1 MINHIPLANVGLTNS
16 INSQLSISDQ
26 LHLCP
31 IMPTQWSMPE
41 SWDALKMVTDHWEY
55 GIYCILVK
63 YSLNN
68 RSLAL
73 TAYIVLTFKASS
85 NHELLMSHKLVWI
98 LRVEARTGK
107 LWSNAFVILSLS
119 QIYWLW
125 EFYRILSSIHGYKV
139 CLYTRGVVCI
149 QVLRVMRHEKLLIFI
164 FHVSVNMTKCTGG
177 DLILYQQLR
186 HLKYRST
193 FNFSMRMNY
202 GFIKQI
208 LWTY

>member
-16 INSQLSISDQ
+16 INCQLSISDH

-55 GIYCILVK
+55 GNYCILVK

-85 NHELLMSHKLVWI
+85 NHELLMSHKLVRMLSGSEDRKAVEQCLCNSQLITDLLTVGI
-98 LRVEARTGK
+98 LQN
-107 LWSNAFVILSLS
+107 SF
-119 QIYWLW
+119 
-125 EFYRILSSIHGYKV
+125 FH
-139 CLYTRGVVCI
+139 TR
-149 QVLRVMRHEKLLIFI
+149 L
-164 FHVSVNMTKCTGG
+164 
-177 DLILYQQLR
+177 
-186 HLKYRST
+186 
-193 FNFSMRMNY
+193 
-202 GFIKQI
+202 
-208 LWTY
+208 